1 MKKYSVAALCGFVE
15 GLFLFKCRG
24 IFFKNCDIKKTAF
37 FLFYFAE
44 NKYRFR
50 LRCGVCGRF
59 INWRVPKRMEFFPD
73 CAVGVKRKISQ
84 MLSENYV
91 SDISG
96 VLHYKSRAFKL
107 LPD

>member
-1 MKKYSVAALCGFVE
+1 MALWKGYFYLNAGE
-15 GLFLFKCRG
+15 
-24 IFFKNCDIKKTAF
+24 F
-37 FLFYFAE
+37 FLKIAILKNGFFSVL
-44 NKYRFR
+44 F
-50 LRCGVCGRF
+50 CGKQIQVSIALWGVWALYKLACSKTNG
-59 INWRVPKRMEFFPD
+59 VFPD

>member
-24 IFFKNCDIKKTAF
+24 IFFKIAILKKR
-37 FLFYFAE
+37 LFSVLF
-44 NKYRFR
+44 
-50 LRCGVCGRF
+50 CGIQISFSIALWGVWALYKLSRSQTDGGF
-59 INWRVPKRMEFFPD
+59 SD

-96 VLHYKSRAFKL
+96 VLHYISRAFKL

>member
-1 MKKYSVAALCGFVE
+1 MALWKGYFYLNAGE
-15 GLFLFKCRG
+15 
-24 IFFKNCDIKKTAF
+24 F
-37 FLFYFAE
+37 FLKIAIL
-44 NKYRFR
+44 KKR
-50 LRCGVCGRF
+50 LFSVLFCGIQIQVSIALWGVWALYKLARSKTNGVF
-59 INWRVPKRMEFFPD
+59 SD

-107 LPD
+107 LFD

>member
-24 IFFKNCDIKKTAF
+24 IFFKIAILKNGFFSVLFCGIQISFSNSLWSESALYKLSRSKTD
-37 FLFYFAE
+37 
-44 NKYRFR
+44 
-50 LRCGVCGRF
+50 GVF
-59 INWRVPKRMEFFPD
+59 SD

-96 VLHYKSRAFKL
+96 AFFII
-107 LPD
+107 

>member
-24 IFFKNCDIKKTAF
+24 IFFKIAILKKR
-37 FLFYFAE
+37 LFSVLF
-44 NKYRFR
+44 
-50 LRCGVCGRF
+50 CGIQIQVSIALWGVWALYKLACSKTNGVF
-59 INWRVPKRMEFFPD
+59 SD

-107 LPD
+107 LFD

>member
-1 MKKYSVAALCGFVE
+1 MPGNFLKIAILKKRLFSVLFCGIQISFSNSLWSE
-15 GLFLFKCRG
+15 SAFYKLSRS
-24 IFFKNCDIKKTAF
+24 KTD
-37 FLFYFAE
+37 
-44 NKYRFR
+44 
-50 LRCGVCGRF
+50 GVF
-59 INWRVPKRMEFFPD
+59 SD

>member
-24 IFFKNCDIKKTAF
+24 IFFKIAILKNGFFSVLFCGKQIQVSIALWGVWALYKLSRSKT
-37 FLFYFAE
+37 
-44 NKYRFR
+44 N
-50 LRCGVCGRF
+50 GVF
-59 INWRVPKRMEFFPD
+59 SD

-96 VLHYKSRAFKL
+96 AFFII
-107 LPD
+107 

>member
-24 IFFKNCDIKKTAF
+24 IFFKIAILKNGF

-44 NKYRFR
+44 YKYRFR
-50 LRCGVCGRF
+50 IRCGARVRF
-59 INWRVPKRMEFFPD
+59 INCRVPKRMEFFPD
-73 CAVGVKRKISQ
+73 CAVGVKRKISPV
-84 MLSENYV
+84 LSENYV

-96 VLHYKSRAFKL
+96 AFFII
-107 LPD
+107 

>member
-1 MKKYSVAALCGFVE
+1 MALLKGYFYLNAGEFFLKIAILKKRL
-15 GLFLFKCRG
+15 
-24 IFFKNCDIKKTAF
+24 F

-107 LPD
+107 LFD

>member
-1 MKKYSVAALCGFVE
+1 MPGN
-15 GLFLFKCRG
+15 
-24 IFFKNCDIKKTAF
+24 FFKIAILKNGF

-50 LRCGVCGRF
+50 LRCGVG
-59 INWRVPKRMEFFPD
+59 WKFFP
-73 CAVGVKRKISQ
+73 V
-84 MLSENYV
+84 LSENYV

>member
-1 MKKYSVAALCGFVE
+1 MALWKGYFYLNAGE
-15 GLFLFKCRG
+15 
-24 IFFKNCDIKKTAF
+24 F
-37 FLFYFAE
+37 FLKIAIL
-44 NKYRFR
+44 KKR
-50 LRCGVCGRF
+50 LFSVLFCGIQISFSNSLWSESALYKLACSKTNGVF
-59 INWRVPKRMEFFPD
+59 SD

-107 LPD
+107 LFD

>member
-24 IFFKNCDIKKTAF
+24 IFFKIAILKNGFFSVLFCGKQIQVSIALWGVWALYKLACSKTDGVF
-37 FLFYFAE
+37 SG
-44 NKYRFR
+44 
-50 LRCGVCGRF
+50 LRCGVGWKF
-59 INWRVPKRMEFFPD
+59 SPV
-73 CAVGVKRKISQ
+73 
-84 MLSENYV
+84 LSENYV